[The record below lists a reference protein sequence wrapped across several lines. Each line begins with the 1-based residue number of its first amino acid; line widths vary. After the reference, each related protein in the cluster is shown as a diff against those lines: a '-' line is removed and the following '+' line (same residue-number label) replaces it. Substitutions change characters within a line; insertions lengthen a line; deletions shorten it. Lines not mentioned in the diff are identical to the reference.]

1 NFTDGEDNGAAGYTV
16 DIDWDNDGDVDES
29 FATTSNS
36 FDVSKVFA
44 DGASVQTVSITVTDD
59 VGETDTET
67 FDVTVNN
74 VAPVSSIS
82 GPVEVN
88 EGSEATYTFSDILDP
103 GNDTVTNAVIEW
115 GDGTT
120 TVYTGAGDYSHTFA
134 DGDSAPVISLI
145 VTDEDGTY
153 TAATLGVAVN
163 DVAPSITVSGA
174 SETDEGSVYTLTLAD
189 LVEPGDDPVSE
200 YLIDWGDGSAVQS
213 VTELGDVT
221 HTFADGDSS
230 ATISVQIVNDEGTF
244 DGGTVDVTINNI
256 APTTSV
262 SSDASVDA
270 NAPFTINFGEVEDP
284 GDDSISNAVI
294 DWGDGTTS
302 VYSGAGDYVH
312 SYDGTITNPTIA
324 LLVTDEDGE
333 FVAASTS
340 ITVNEEISEPTA
352 TGSIQEFT
360 LRDQEVQLD
369 LQISSEEP
377 VLEVIVD
384 WGDGTSESFNDPNA
398 LSHEYGDFGLY
409 EVSVQLVTASGT
421 YDVGVVDNVD
431 VGTRVGDVPG
441 FFNFFD
447 PNAWQNGWT
456 DEGITLAHKS
466 NTADL
471 NEAWSAMSFVGW
483 DSWRI
488 EGQDVAFGHLGVS
501 GRTSQTGSFFQQLDG
516 TEGIRFDIDTSAM
529 SGEIMFTDLYANESG
544 NLDEQARV
552 QFFDESDNLVDEYL
566 VTGSDSGEISMNFTT
581 QSAFDYFVVTA
592 GAYDGNGQFVYGS
605 YADDNGIAGSGEANT
620 GSELLIDAIQ
630 VGFRGSDNVVN
641 VTDELLEV
649 TPDAMMSILPIP
661 EFISAASELENSSG
675 ATPLPNVVT
684 MPEQTENDVKSIL
697 PTPVRLVGASASVIA
712 LDVDAAAG
720 DNDNT
725 QEVTLPAYDKDVMST
740 LPVVSDP
747 VESDENDSE
756 KISPDTNEQL
766 AGTGDVGSDLVKAIE
781 GKKGIVST
789 LPVVEDPIESD
800 EDLDEGVSVGLG
812 ETASGDEVPLL
823 KSVGKVIQIDDDIMF
838 TLPVISDPIESDNE
852 QDESQAAVSSEL
864 ETTGEVTL
872 TQLEE
877 ESIAVK
883 EGIVSTLPVVP
894 DLIDAQETPSES
906 SLSLTGEVGENFEFD
921 FAELPTDSAGM
932 SKAMTL
938 NYALQRGE
946 QSAALTASNEK
957 QAIIAELALEFDD
970 SENQFTQYDDYLIR

>member
-1 NFTDGEDNGAAGYTV
+1 M
-16 DIDWDNDGDVDES
+16 
-29 FATTSNS
+29 
-36 FDVSKVFA
+36 
-44 DGASVQTVSITVTDD
+44 
-59 VGETDTET
+59 
-67 FDVTVNN
+67 
-74 VAPVSSIS
+74 
-82 GPVEVN
+82 
-88 EGSEATYTFSDILDP
+88 
-103 GNDTVTNAVIEW
+103 
-115 GDGTT
+115 
-120 TVYTGAGDYSHTFA
+120 
-134 DGDSAPVISLI
+134 
-145 VTDEDGTY
+145 
-153 TAATLGVAVN
+153 
-163 DVAPSITVSGA
+163 
-174 SETDEGSVYTLTLAD
+174 
-189 LVEPGDDPVSE
+189 VEPGDDPVSE

-244 DGGTVDVTINNI
+244 DGGTVDVTINNV

-262 SSDASVDA
+262 SSAAIVDA
-270 NAPFTINFGEVEDP
+270 NAPFTINFGEVVDP
-284 GDDSISNAVI
+284 GDDTISNAVI
-294 DWGDGTTS
+294 NWGDGTTS
-302 VYSGAGDYVH
+302 VYTGAGDYVH

-324 LLVTDEDGE
+324 LLITDEDGE
-333 FVAASTS
+333 FVAASTT

-398 LSHEYGDFGLY
+398 LLHEYGDLGLY
-409 EVSVQLVTASGT
+409 DVSVQLVTASGT
-421 YDVGVVDNVD
+421 YDVGVIDDVD
-431 VGTRVGDVPG
+431 VGTRLGDVPA
-441 FFNFFD
+441 FFNYFD

-516 TEGIRFDIDTSAM
+516 TEGIRFNIDTSAM

-552 QFFDESDNLVDEYL
+552 QFFDESGILVDEYL
-566 VTGSDSGEISMNFTT
+566 VTGSASGEVSMSFTT

-605 YADDNGIAGSGEANT
+605 YADDNGVAASGEVNT

-641 VTDELLEV
+641 VADELLEV

-725 QEVTLPAYDKDVMST
+725 QQVTLPAYDKDVMST

-756 KISPDTNEQL
+756 KVSPDTNKQL
-766 AGTGDVGSDLVKAIE
+766 EDTGAVGSDSAKAIE
-781 GKKGIVST
+781 GKKDIVST
-789 LPVVEDPIESD
+789 LPVVGEPIESD
-800 EDLDEGVSVGLG
+800 EEHDENVSVGSD
-812 ETASGDEVPLL
+812 ETASGDEMSLL
-823 KSVGKVIQIDDDIMF
+823 DSTAKIMQMDDDIMF
-838 TLPVISDPIESDNE
+838 TLPVISNPVESDE
-852 QDESQAAVSSEL
+852 EHDTSALAVSSEPL
-864 ETTGEVTL
+864 TAGEDTPI
-872 TQLEE
+872 QPEE
-877 ESIAVK
+877 ESIEVK

-894 DLIDAQETPSES
+894 DLIDAQEAPSES
-906 SLSLTGEVGENFEFD
+906 SLSLAGEVGENFEFD
-921 FAELPTDSAGM
+921 FAELSTDSAGM

-938 NYALQRGE
+938 NYALQRGG

-970 SENQFTQYDDYLIR
+970 SENQFMQYDDYLIR